1 MPLIKNFSIFQYF
14 SDFKFYHD
22 CLIDGLHLC
31 LTATTTLAVIN
42 LA

>member
-1 MPLIKNFSIFQYF
+1 MPLIKNF

-31 LTATTTLAVIN
+31 LTANTTLAVIN